1 MHIILTFA
9 VEPDTP
15 DMIDFNDIFG
25 LVLGFL
31 EGMNVGKDVGSIL
44 ECVKKF
50 PDFIIRF
57 ERIIK
62 EFKEMDVKNVIE
74 FVRKVFVEITELMKD
89 LVVCEHTAYNVI
101 ELTKKILQ
109 LGLGNIVMRVKLN
122 FRLSFGYILE
132 KVGVAKTHF
141 DKKEYE
147 KAGYGLEL
155 VV

>member
-9 VEPDTP
+9 VEPD
-15 DMIDFNDIFG
+15 MIDFNDIFE

-74 FVRKVFVEITELMKD
+74 FVRKVFVGITELMKD

-122 FRLSFGYILE
+122 FGYILE